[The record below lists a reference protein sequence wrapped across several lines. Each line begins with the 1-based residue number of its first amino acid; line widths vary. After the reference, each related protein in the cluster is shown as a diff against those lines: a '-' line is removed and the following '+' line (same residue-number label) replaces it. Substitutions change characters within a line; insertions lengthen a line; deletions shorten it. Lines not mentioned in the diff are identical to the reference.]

1 MSEKSKWAKKQLTKD
16 ASFQMLID
24 MCEKVGWD
32 KGISR
37 LERIVLQNENI
48 QADLFAGTPTRVKQ
62 AQKLSK
68 TIIQQN
74 ISIAR
79 LKQYRSERGL

>member
-1 MSEKSKWAKKQLTKD
+1 LLGAVNIMAKD

-32 KGISR
+32 KGIAS
-37 LERIVLQNENI
+37 LEKIVMTNENM
-48 QADLFAGTPTRVKQ
+48 QASLFAGDYNQQRQ

-74 ISIAR
+74 MSIGR
-79 LKQYRSERGL
+79 LRQYHKERGL

>member
-1 MSEKSKWAKKQLTKD
+1 MAKD
-16 ASFQMLID
+16 ASFQMLIE

-32 KGISR
+32 KGIAS
-37 LERIVLQNENI
+37 LEKIVLTNENM
-48 QADLFAGTPTRVKQ
+48 QASLFAGDYNQQRQ

-74 ISIAR
+74 MSIGR
-79 LKQYRSERGL
+79 LRQYHKERGL

>member
-1 MSEKSKWAKKQLTKD
+1 MAKD

-32 KGISR
+32 KGIAS
-37 LERIVLQNENI
+37 LEKIVLQNENM
-48 QADLFAGTPTRVKQ
+48 QASLFAGDYNQQRQ

-74 ISIAR
+74 ISIGN
-79 LKQYRSERGL
+79 LKQYRKERGL

>member
-1 MSEKSKWAKKQLTKD
+1 MAKD

-24 MCEKVGWD
+24 MCNKVGWD
-32 KGISR
+32 KGIES
-37 LERIVLQNENI
+37 LEKIVYTNENM
-48 QADLFAGTPTRVKQ
+48 QASLFAGDRNQIKQ

-74 ISIAR
+74 MTIAR
-79 LKQYRSERGL
+79 LKQYRSEHSL

>member
-1 MSEKSKWAKKQLTKD
+1 MAKD

-32 KGISR
+32 KVIAS
-37 LERIVLQNENI
+37 LEKIVLQNENM
-48 QADLFAGTPTRVKQ
+48 QASLFAGEYNQQRQ
-62 AQKLSK
+62 AQQLSK

-74 ISIAR
+74 LSIGR
-79 LKQYRSERGL
+79 LKQYRKERGL

>member
-1 MSEKSKWAKKQLTKD
+1 MAKD

-32 KGISR
+32 KGVAS
-37 LERIVLQNENI
+37 LEKIVLQNENM
-48 QADLFAGTPTRVKQ
+48 QADLFAGEYNQQRQ
-62 AQKLSK
+62 AQRLSK

-74 ISIAR
+74 LSIGR
-79 LKQYRSERGL
+79 LKRYREERGL

>member
-1 MSEKSKWAKKQLTKD
+1 MTKD

-24 MCEKVGWD
+24 MCKKVGWD
-32 KGISR
+32 KGIAS
-37 LERIVLQNENI
+37 LERIVFTNENI
-48 QADLFAGTPTRVKQ
+48 QASLFAGDYKQQRQ

-74 ISIAR
+74 FSIAK
-79 LKQYRSERGL
+79 LKKYRKEHKL

>member
-1 MSEKSKWAKKQLTKD
+1 MAKD

-32 KGISR
+32 KGITN
-37 LERIVLQNENI
+37 LEKIVLTNENM
-48 QADLFAGTPTRVKQ
+48 QASLFAGDYNQQRQ

-74 ISIAR
+74 MSIGR
-79 LKQYRSERGL
+79 LKQYRKERGL

>member
-1 MSEKSKWAKKQLTKD
+1 MAKD

-32 KGISR
+32 NGIAQ
-37 LERIVLQNENI
+37 LEKIVLQNENM
-48 QADLFAGTPTRVKQ
+48 QASLFAGSPSQIKQ

-74 ISIAR
+74 ISIGR
-79 LKQYRSERGL
+79 LKQYRSEQSL

>member
-1 MSEKSKWAKKQLTKD
+1 MAKD

-32 KGISR
+32 KVIAS
-37 LERIVLQNENI
+37 LEKIVLQNENM
-48 QADLFAGTPTRVKQ
+48 QASLFAGEYNQQRQ
-62 AQKLSK
+62 AQQMSK

-74 ISIAR
+74 LSIGR
-79 LKQYRSERGL
+79 LKQYCKERGL